1 MQLSFILLYFDSMKK
16 LMLFS
21 FCALLMLSSSAQT
34 VEPIEK
40 GNLFGVQFLN
50 ENSEKTQRIEPIY
63 EDIMVYVKTRIG
75 NLDLGNNYLAARY
88 MHDTEYIE
96 VPIDPND
103 PSKVETDTIVSNFRY
118 YHPGKLVMAKKNGKW
133 GGITES
139 GNTIIPFEFESFAEY
154 NWANWSNFGSDRLP
168 VIFLT
173 KGKEQTLIDAKGEVI
188 IRTEQFPP
196 YFSKLNRKIDALEL
210 SFFGDFLLINEG
222 GVLADSLIKVPAEKE
237 VVKGKTVIKAPAHT
251 FSVYTY
257 KYGRFNVLNLK
268 TGDRL
273 WAEPKKNIEIKFKD
287 PNNVE
292 LYESL
297 NPRSLSS
304 IEKYSTNRGLGI
316 APTIVEFIGKD

>member
-1 MQLSFILLYFDSMKK
+1 MQLSFILPYFDSMKK
-16 LMLFS
+16 LLLTLFS
-21 FCALLMLSSSAQT
+21 VLLMLGLSAQT

-50 ENSEKTQRIEPIY
+50 ENGDKTQRIEPIY
-63 EDIMVYVKTRIG
+63 EDIMVYVKVKIG
-75 NLDLGNNYLAARY
+75 NLDLGSNYSPARY
-88 MHDTEYIE
+88 WHDTEYIE
-96 VPIDPND
+96 VPVDPND
-103 PSKVETDTIVSNFRY
+103 PSKVETDTIISNYRY
-118 YHPGKLVMAKKNGKW
+118 YHPGKLVLAKNNGKW
-133 GGITES
+133 GGLTES
-139 GNTIIPFEFESFAEY
+139 GNAILPFEYESFAEY

-188 IRTEQFPP
+188 IKPEQFPA

-210 SFFGDFLLINEG
+210 SFFGDYLLFNEG

-237 VVKGKTVIKAPAHT
+237 VVKGKTVIKAPAYSY
-251 FSVYTY
+251 SVYTY

-268 TGDRL
+268 TGEKL

-297 NPRSLSS
+297 NPRTLSS
-304 IEKYSTNRGLGI
+304 IKKYSENRGLGI
-316 APTIVEFIGKD
+316 APSSIEFVGKD

>member
-1 MQLSFILLYFDSMKK
+1 MQLSFILCYFDSMKK
-16 LMLFS
+16 LLLTFLS
-21 FCALLMLSSSAQT
+21 ALLLLSLSAQT
-34 VEPIEK
+34 VEPIENGK
-40 GNLFGVQFLN
+40 LFGVQFLN
-50 ENSEKTQRIEPIY
+50 ENGNKIQRIEPTY
-63 EDIMVYVKTRIG
+63 EDIMVYVKNRIG
-75 NLDLGNNYLAARY
+75 NFDLGNSFTPARFW
-88 MHDTEYIE
+88 HDTEFIE

-118 YHPGKLVMAKKNGKW
+118 YHPGKLVMAKMNGKW
-133 GGITES
+133 GGLSES
-139 GNTIIPFEFESFAEY
+139 GSTIIPFEYESFAEY
-154 NWANWSNFGSDRLP
+154 NWANWSNFGSERLP

-173 KGKEQTLIDAKGEVI
+173 KGKEQTLIDAKGEVV
-188 IRTEQFPP
+188 IRPEQFPP
-196 YFSKLNRKIDALEL
+196 YFSNLSRKIDALEI

-237 VVKGKTVIKAPAHT
+237 VVKGKTIIKAPSHT

-268 TGDRL
+268 TGDKL

-297 NPRSLSS
+297 NPRSLPS

-316 APTIVEFIGKD
+316 TPTSIEFIGKD